1 MDEPLD
7 TLQACHQGIE
17 FELGVLENFAAHLAA
32 RGSDE
37 AARSAASAVMRYF
50 DTVAAAHHRD
60 EDEDLFP
67 LLREA
72 AARDG
77 RDEIC
82 ATLYELQREHQSM
95 DRLYAQV
102 RAELQAIAVGE
113 SARLDA
119 ELVARFAWIHRRHMR
134 MEGDLLLPYARQA
147 IGPAQRAALGERM
160 AARRQAA
167 QA

>member
-17 FELGVLENFAAHLAA
+17 FELGVLENFAAHLAV

-37 AARSAASAVMRYF
+37 AARSAARAVVRYF

-67 LLREA
+67 LLRET

-82 ATLYELQREHQSM
+82 AALYELQREHQSIE
-95 DRLYAQV
+95 RLYAQV
-102 RAELQAIAVGE
+102 RAALLEIAVGE
-113 SARLDA
+113 SARLDS
-119 ELVARFAWIHRRHMR
+119 EVVACFAWIYRRHMS

-160 AARRQAA
+160 AARRQAV

>member
-7 TLQACHQGIE
+7 ALQACHQGIE
-17 FELGVLENFAAHLAA
+17 FELGVLENFAAHLAV

-37 AARSAASAVMRYF
+37 AARSAARAVVRYF

-102 RAELQAIAVGE
+102 RAELQAIAAGE
-113 SARLDA
+113 SARLDSG
-119 ELVARFAWIHRRHMR
+119 LVARFAWIYRRHTS
-134 MEGDLLLPYARQA
+134 MEGALLLPYARQA

>member
-32 RGSDE
+32 RGGDE
-37 AARSAASAVMRYF
+37 AARSAARAVMRYF

-67 LLREA
+67 LLRAA

-95 DRLYAQV
+95 ERLYARL
-102 RAELQAIAVGE
+102 RAELQAIAAAE

-119 ELVARFAWIHRRHMR
+119 ELVTRFAWIYRRHMR
-134 MEGDLLLPYARQA
+134 VEGDLLLPYARQA
-147 IGPAQRAALGERM
+147 IGPSQRAELGARM

-167 QA
+167 SA